1 MDPTQFMDVSQYM
14 RPKEQVTDDTKCRCP
29 ICRQNTDT
37 DTDTDSSSETSSP
50 LVRTRYVSVD
60 SSDSDSGDDVAV
72 DAGSDSG
79 DDVEVDAGSDSDDD
93 DVKAAEKLGIDFGKT
108 KVRRMMGSGEWCFG
122 VVVRR
127 SFPFYIVQFGS
138 EEAKF
143 TAAQLQRIL
152 EWDAKEKR
160 DRLRRR
166 MPYVISRQLILRKAP
181 SGGGPIGR
189 FVRRHY
195 LPDSEELFRVV
206 VSFL

>member
-1 MDPTQFMDVSQYM
+1 MDPTKFMDVSQYM
-14 RPKEQVTDDTKCRCP
+14 RPKDQVTD
-29 ICRQNTDT
+29 
-37 DTDTDSSSETSSP
+37 DTDSSSENSSP
-50 LVRTRYVSVD
+50 RGNYIYPGSS
-60 SSDSDSGDDVAV
+60 SSDSDS
-72 DAGSDSG
+72 
-79 DDVEVDAGSDSDDD
+79 DD
-93 DVKAAEKLGIDFGKT
+93 DVVAAAKLGLTLGKT
-108 KVRRMMGSGEWCFG
+108 LVRHKTSSGEMREG

-127 SFPFYIVQFGS
+127 AFPFFVVQFGS

-143 TAAQLQRIL
+143 TAAQLQQIL

>member
-14 RPKEQVTDDTKCRCP
+14 RPKEQVFY
-29 ICRQNTDT
+29 
-37 DTDTDSSSETSSP
+37 DTDSSSENSSP
-50 LVRTRYVSVD
+50 RTKYIYPA
-60 SSDSDSGDDVAV
+60 SSS
-72 DAGSDSG
+72 SDSG
-79 DDVEVDAGSDSDDD
+79 DDVEVNSDSDSDDD
-93 DVKAAEKLGIDFGKT
+93 VGAAAKLGVTLGKT
-108 KVRRMMGSGEWCFG
+108 LVRHKTSSGEMREG

-127 SFPFYIVQFGS
+127 AFPFFVVQFGS

-143 TAAQLQRIL
+143 TAAQLQQIL